1 MTVTFS
7 PPATRATV
15 SDRLDTPGRSVDVT
29 PLRPL
34 HVLEL
39 ARLTLDH
46 PELSGGSDLATYVR
60 TRRWAMHLVAHRP
73 HDTRAFLVTDIG
85 RPVGVAVLDEIRR
98 GSACSGRVSVWIHRG
113 DRRRGIGSAAVDQL
127 GVLAADLGLRRL
139 EAAVLPDDPAARG
152 VLAATGFVALGLSRG
167 HRLVAGR
174 WEDHVLFERAATS
187 GS

>member
-1 MTVTFS
+1 MTVTLS
-7 PPATRATV
+7 PPTAVADAPQGPA
-15 SDRLDTPGRSVDVT
+15 SSVDVT

-39 ARLTLDH
+39 ARLALDH
-46 PELSGGSDLATYVR
+46 PDLTGRSDLATYVR

-73 HDTRAFLVTDIG
+73 HDARAFLVTDAG

-98 GSACSGRVSVWIHRG
+98 GSACSARVSVWIDRG
-113 DRRRGIGSAAVDQL
+113 DRRRGVGSAAVHRL
-127 GVLAADLGLRRL
+127 GVVAADLGLRRL

-174 WEDHVLFERAATS
+174 WEDHVLFERAVTS
-187 GS
+187 GR

>member
-1 MTVTFS
+1 MTVTLS
-7 PPATRATV
+7 
-15 SDRLDTPGRSVDVT
+15 TPGAAAPVVATADSTVAVT

-46 PELSGGSDLATYVR
+46 PELTGGSDLATYLR
-60 TRRWAMHLVAHRP
+60 TRRWAMRLVAHRQ
-73 HDTRAFLVTDIG
+73 HDARAFLVTDAG

-98 GSACSGRVSVWIHRG
+98 GSACSARVSVWVDRG
-113 DRRRGIGSAAVDQL
+113 DRRRGVGSAAVDR
-127 GVLAADLGLRRL
+127 LAALAGDLGLRRL

-174 WEDHVLFERAATS
+174 WEDHVIFERAVTS
-187 GS
+187 GG

>member
-1 MTVTFS
+1 MTATLS
-7 PPATRATV
+7 PLAAWLP
-15 SDRLDTPGRSVDVT
+15 DILDTADSNVDVT

-46 PELSGGSDLATYVR
+46 PELTGGSDLATYVR
-60 TRRWAMHLVAHRP
+60 TRRWAMHLVARRP
-73 HDTRAFLVTDIG
+73 HDTRAFLVTDVG

-98 GSACSGRVSVWIHRG
+98 GSACSARVSVWVHRG
-113 DRRRGIGSAAVDQL
+113 DRRRGIGSAAVERL
-127 GVLAADLGLRRL
+127 GALAGDLGLRRL

-174 WEDHVLFERAATS
+174 WEDHVLFERAVTS
-187 GS
+187 GG

>member
-1 MTVTFS
+1 MTATLS
-7 PPATRATV
+7 PLAAWLP
-15 SDRLDTPGRSVDVT
+15 DILDTADSNVDAT

-46 PELSGGSDLATYVR
+46 PELTGGSDLATYVR
-60 TRRWAMHLVAHRP
+60 TRRWAMHLVARRP
-73 HDTRAFLVTDIG
+73 HDTRAFLVTDVG

-98 GSACSGRVSVWIHRG
+98 GSACSARVSVWVHRG
-113 DRRRGIGSAAVDQL
+113 DRRRGIGS
-127 GVLAADLGLRRL
+127 
-139 EAAVLPDDPAARG
+139 AARG

-174 WEDHVLFERAATS
+174 WEDHVLFERAVTS
-187 GS
+187 GG